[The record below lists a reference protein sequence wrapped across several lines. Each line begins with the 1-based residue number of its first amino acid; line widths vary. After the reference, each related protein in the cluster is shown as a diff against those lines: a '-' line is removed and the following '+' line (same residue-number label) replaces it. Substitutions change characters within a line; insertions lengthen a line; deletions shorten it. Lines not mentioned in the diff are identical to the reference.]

1 MCYRKRNRSPQ
12 RKTSP
17 LPSKQSII
25 HWRMKLG
32 YMNIKKPFK
41 PNLPSVPKPSKLL
54 APTRLHR
61 TFVFSSKYLF
71 HPWPWMNFVWIL
83 SDYTHSHQCKAYLLN
98 LYKASPTFLSVK
110 VKKKSQTPRPREI
123 TQWAMEKSKSKEKFE
138 LTKGIKQALP
148 LVK

>member
-1 MCYRKRNRSPQ
+1 
-12 RKTSP
+12 
-17 LPSKQSII
+17 
-25 HWRMKLG
+25 
-32 YMNIKKPFK
+32 
-41 PNLPSVPKPSKLL
+41 
-54 APTRLHR
+54 
-61 TFVFSSKYLF
+61 
-71 HPWPWMNFVWIL
+71 MNFVWIL

-98 LYKASPTFLSVK
+98 LYKASPTFLSVE